1 MREQEKEAAWGFLL
15 WGGAGIRVLIHREG
29 LARFPSPR
37 LPEKLS
43 QMWHIGEEREV
54 RLQRSRQS
62 DIIRWSQL
70 FITVLNC
77 EDDSRTHW
85 VTI

>member
-43 QMWHIGEEREV
+43 QMWHIRGRERSETSA
-54 RLQRSRQS
+54 LSA
-62 DIIRWSQL
+62 IRYHKMEPALYYSIKL
-70 FITVLNC
+70 
-77 EDDSRTHW
+77 
-85 VTI
+85 